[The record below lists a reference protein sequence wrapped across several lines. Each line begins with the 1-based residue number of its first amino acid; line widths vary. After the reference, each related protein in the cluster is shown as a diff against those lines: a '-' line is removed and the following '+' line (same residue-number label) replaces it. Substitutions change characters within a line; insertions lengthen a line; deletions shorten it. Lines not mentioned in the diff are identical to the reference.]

1 MSASLR
7 ALRGDITT
15 LEVDAIVNAANSRL
29 DHVGGIA
36 RAIALAAGPELT
48 AASLEAPPVPTGD
61 NYATT
66 AGDLKAKIVIHA
78 VGPIWRGGQLKEAE
92 ILAATYRN
100 AIAKA
105 AELEC
110 NSVALPAISTGI
122 YGYPVELAAP
132 VALNAVLAALQDH
145 PEVRAARFCLFSDTD
160 YAAFSAAAQSG
171 GVPVIEHES

>member
-1 MSASLR
+1 MPIELIKA
-7 ALRGDITT
+7 DITAQ
-15 LEVDAIVNAANSRL
+15 EVDAIVNAANSRL

-48 AASLEAPPVPTGD
+48 AASLEAPQVPTGD

-66 AGDLKAKIVIHA
+66 AGNLKAKIVIHA
-78 VGPIWRGGQLKEAE
+78 VGPIWRGGELNEAE
-92 ILAATYRN
+92 LLHATYRN

-105 AELEC
+105 AELDC

-132 VALNAVLAALQDH
+132 VALNAVHEALNDH
-145 PEVRAARFCLFSDTD
+145 PNVRVARFCLFSDQDLET
-160 YAAFSAAAQSG
+160 FRNSAQEA
-171 GVPVIEHES
+171 GVPVLSLS

>member
-1 MSASLR
+1 MPIELIKA
-7 ALRGDITT
+7 DITDQ
-15 LEVDAIVNAANSRL
+15 EVDAIVNAANSRL

-78 VGPIWRGGQLKEAE
+78 VGPIWRGGELNEAE
-92 ILAATYRN
+92 ILDATYRN

-122 YGYPVELAAP
+122 YGYPVDLAAP
-132 VALNAVLAALQDH
+132 VALNAVHAALDAH
-145 PEVRAARFCLFSDTD
+145 PEVRVARFCLFSETD
-160 YAAFSAAAQSG
+160 HAAFSAAAQTE
-171 GVPVIEHES
+171 GVPVIELEG